1 MGWPSA
7 GKRIL
12 HDRSELSVGDRQIAR
27 DIYTVSRL
35 NREARTLLERELGT
49 VWIEGELSNLA
60 RPRSGHWYFSLKDEA
75 AQARCAMFKSRNAL
89 LGFEP
94 REGIQVIAR
103 ARVGLYEPRGEFQL
117 VVEHMELAGEGM
129 LRVKF
134 EQLKRKLSAEGLFA
148 IETKQEL
155 PDWPNRIGIITS
167 LSGAAISDIVTVLRR
182 RNPAIEV
189 VLYPASV
196 QGRKAVPELVH
207 AITLA
212 NARNECDVLIVG
224 RGGGSLEDLWAF
236 NEEQLARAIFASNIP
251 IVSAVGHEID
261 FTIADLVAD
270 ARAPTP
276 SASAEICSPDR
287 EDVTRALQSLEHRLV
302 SAMTRTNVARADH
315 LRHLLAR
322 VQHPGRTVEQFHQ
335 RVDELAQR
343 LPVALANGIQLR
355 RGSLAALSARIRA
368 CDPQHRVVQYGA
380 RVMDCRRRLIAAAR
394 TTIGSR
400 QATLDK
406 YIRILRAV
414 SPQATLQRGYA
425 IVSSENG
432 TIARDAKNFVRGDH
446 LSAKLAKGRL
456 RLSVDDIEDDLPD
469 NSTTTAE
476 SSPSDE

>member
-1 MGWPSA
+1 MGWPCA

-12 HDRSELSVGDRQIAR
+12 NDGSQLAVGSTQATR

-35 NREARTLLERELGT
+35 NREARTLLERELGA

-60 RPRSGHWYFSLKDEA
+60 RPRSGHWYFSLKDDA
-75 AQARCAMFKSRNAL
+75 AQTRCAMFKSRNKL

-94 REGIQVIAR
+94 SEGSHVIAR

-148 IETKQEL
+148 IESKQEL
-155 PDWPNRIGIITS
+155 PTWPNRIGIVTS
-167 LSGAAISDIVTVLRR
+167 PSGAAIRDIVTVLGR

-196 QGRKAVPELVH
+196 QGSNAAPELVR
-207 AITLA
+207 AINLA
-212 NARNECDVLIVG
+212 NTRSECDILIVG

-236 NEEQLARAIFASNIP
+236 NEEPVARAIFASNIP
-251 IVSAVGHEID
+251 VVSAVGHEID

-287 EDVTRALQSLEHRLV
+287 DEVLRTLQTVDHRISNAMIRKNAAL
-302 SAMTRTNVARADH
+302 ADQ
-315 LRHLLAR
+315 LRHLHAR
-322 VQHPGRTVEQFHQ
+322 LQHPGRQLEQFHQ
-335 RVDELAQR
+335 RIDELMQR
-343 LPVALANGIQLR
+343 LPAAFSNVIQLR
-355 RGSLAALSARIRA
+355 LSSLATLRARIGA
-368 CDPQHRVVQYGA
+368 CDPQHRIAHYGDRVV
-380 RVMDCRRRLIAAAR
+380 DNRRRLIAAMRA
-394 TTIGSR
+394 SFAAR
-400 QATLDK
+400 QATLGECV
-406 YIRILRAV
+406 RALRAV

-425 IVSSENG
+425 IVTG
-432 TIARDAKNFVRGDH
+432 VDGAIARDAKNFVPGDRV
-446 LSAKLAKGRL
+446 SAKLATGRL
-456 RLSVDDIEDDLPD
+456 GLSVEDIEDELVIDVAMAGDSKP
-469 NSTTTAE
+469 
-476 SSPSDE
+476 